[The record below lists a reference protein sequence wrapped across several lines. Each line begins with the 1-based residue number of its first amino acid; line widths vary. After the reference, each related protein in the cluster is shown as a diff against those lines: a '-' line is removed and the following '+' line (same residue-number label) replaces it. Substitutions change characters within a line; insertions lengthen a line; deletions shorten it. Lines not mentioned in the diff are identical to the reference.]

1 MLPRPPAKNDPH
13 PQLLHYSDNKGAG
26 DLLFTLT
33 HTDRGARR
41 GILSTAHGEIETP
54 VFMPVGTQGAV
65 KALTPRHLEEAGAG
79 IILGNT
85 YHLMLRPGDEL
96 IARRGGLHKFIG
108 WNKPILTDSGGYQ
121 VFSLA
126 ERRKIDENGVE
137 FRSHLDGSAHRLTP
151 ESAVDIQL
159 NLGSDIAMV
168 LDECPALPSTPEI
181 IDASLQ
187 LTARWARRCRDR
199 FLERKKI
206 PGPFAQNVSFQN
218 TEKGAAQ
225 FGIVQGG
232 TYPDLRAKS
241 AELTVSIG
249 FDGYAIGGL
258 SVGEPNE
265 TMYQVVE
272 TTTPLLPADQPRYL
286 MGVGTPIDLI
296 ECVARGVDM
305 FDCVLPTR
313 NARNG
318 QLFTSEGPLNIK
330 NAQYA
335 EDDGPVDP
343 TCSCYTCKNFS
354 RAYLRHLYVAGEMT
368 GGTLNTLHNLT
379 FYLDSMRRIREA
391 ISFGRFE
398 DFRQEFHQ
406 TFTRRALI

>member
-1 MLPRPPAKNDPH
+1 
-13 PQLLHYSDNKGAG
+13 
-26 DLLFTLT
+26 LFTLT
-33 HTDRGARR
+33 HTDSGARR
-41 GILSTAHGEIETP
+41 GILKTSHGEIETP

-65 KALTPRHLEEAGAG
+65 KALTPQHLEEIGAS

-108 WNKPILTDSGGYQ
+108 WNGPILTDSGGYQ

-126 ERRKIDENGVE
+126 ARRKIDENGVE
-137 FRSHLDGSAHRLTP
+137 FRSHLDGSAHLLTP

-168 LDECPALPSTPEI
+168 LDDCPALPSTPEI
-181 IDASLQ
+181 IDISLQ
-187 LTARWARRCRDR
+187 LTARWARRCRER

-206 PGPFAQNVSFQN
+206 PGPLTNVTQ
-218 TEKGAAQ
+218 KQ

-232 TYPDLRAKS
+232 IVPELRKKS

-249 FDGYAIGGL
+249 FDGYALGGL

-265 TMYQVVE
+265 TMYHVVE
-272 TTTPLLPADQPRYL
+272 TTTPFLPSHQPRYL
-286 MGVGTPIDLI
+286 MGVGTPIDLV

-305 FDCVLPTR
+305 FDCVMPTR

-318 QLFTSEGPLNIK
+318 QLFTSEGPLNIQ
-330 NAQYA
+330 NAQFS
-335 EDDGPVDP
+335 EDDRPADP
-343 TCSCYTCKNFS
+343 ACHCYTCRNFS
-354 RAYLRHLYVAGEMT
+354 RAYLRHLSMAGEMT
-368 GGTLNTLHNLT
+368 GGTLNTLHNLS
-379 FYLDSMRRIREA
+379 FYLDTMRRIREA
-391 ISFGRFE
+391 IAFGRFE
-398 DFRQEFHQ
+398 EFRQGFHH

>member
-1 MLPRPPAKNDPH
+1 M
-13 PQLLHYSDNKGAG
+13 
-26 DLLFTLT
+26 FTLT
-33 HTDRGARR
+33 HTDSGARR
-41 GILSTAHGEIETP
+41 GILTTAHGVIETP

-65 KALTPRHLEEAGAG
+65 KALTPQHLEEVGAD

-121 VFSLA
+121 VFSLSA
-126 ERRKIDENGVE
+126 RRKINEEGVR
-137 FRSHLDGSAHRLTP
+137 FQSHLDGSSHLLTP
-151 ESAVDIQL
+151 EKAVEIQQ

-168 LDECPALPSTPEI
+168 LDECPSLPSTPAV
-181 IDASLQ
+181 IDKSLE
-187 LTARWARRCRDR
+187 LTARWARRCRDH
-199 FLERKKI
+199 FNMRKSG
-206 PGPFAQNVSFQN
+206 PGAPQQL
-218 TEKGAAQ
+218 Q

-232 TYPDLRAKS
+232 TFPDLRAKS
-241 AELTVSIG
+241 AERTVSIG

-265 TMYQVVE
+265 TMYEVVGA
-272 TTTPLLPADQPRYL
+272 TTPCLPVDQPRYL
-286 MGVGTPIDLI
+286 MGVGTPIDLV

-318 QLFTSEGPLNIK
+318 QLFTSEGPVNIK
-330 NAQYA
+330 NAQFS

-343 TCSCYTCKNFS
+343 ACSCYTCRTFS
-354 RAYLRHLYVAGEMT
+354 RAYLRHLFMAGEMT
-368 GGTLNTLHNLT
+368 GGTLNTLHNLS
-379 FYLDSMRRIREA
+379 FYLDTMRRIREA
-391 ISFGRFE
+391 IAFGRFE
-398 DFRQEFHQ
+398 DFRQGFHQ
-406 TFTRRALI
+406 TFTRRALIS

>member
-1 MLPRPPAKNDPH
+1 M
-13 PQLLHYSDNKGAG
+13 
-26 DLLFTLT
+26 FTLT
-33 HTDRGARR
+33 HTDGVARR
-41 GILSTAHGEIETP
+41 GVLQTAHGIIETP
-54 VFMPVGTQGAV
+54 AFMPVGTQGVV
-65 KALTPRHLEEAGAG
+65 KALTASHLEEVGAQV
-79 IILGNT
+79 ILGNT

-108 WNKPILTDSGGYQ
+108 WDKPILTDSGGYQ

-126 ERRKIDENGVE
+126 GRRKIDESGVE

-151 ESAVDIQL
+151 ERAVEIQA

-168 LDECPALPSTPEI
+168 LDECPALPSTAGI
-181 IDASLQ
+181 IDKSLQ
-187 LTARWARRCRDR
+187 LTARWAKRCRDR
-199 FLERKKI
+199 FSDIRNER
-206 PGPFAQNVSFQN
+206 PDPLRQM
-218 TEKGAAQ
+218 Q

-232 TYPDLRAKS
+232 TFPELRAKS

-272 TTTPLLPADQPRYL
+272 VTTPLLPAAQPRYL

-296 ECVARGVDM
+296 ENVARGIDM
-305 FDCVLPTR
+305 FDCVMPTR

-330 NAQYA
+330 NARFA

-343 TCSCYTCKNFS
+343 ACSCYTCRNFS
-354 RAYLRHLYVAGEMT
+354 RAYLSHLYRAGEMT
-368 GGTLNTLHNLT
+368 GGTLNTLHNLS
-379 FYLDSMRRIREA
+379 FYLDTMRRIREA
-391 ISFGRFE
+391 IAFGRFE
-398 DFRQEFHQ
+398 DFRQEFHR
-406 TFTRRALI
+406 TFSRRALIS